1 MKICLARTCLWH
13 AFDRLPMVS
22 WAFWA
27 LKLCQLLQSDVAIAH
42 NLLKLLGA
50 ASEGAYWYSYL
61 PTMRDEWFDRL
72 MADYENIVREHRFLV
87 EILKFE
93 PPLQQEKMSEW

>member
-1 MKICLARTCLWH
+1 LT
-13 AFDRLPMVS
+13 
-22 WAFWA
+22 
-27 LKLCQLLQSDVAIAH
+27 
-42 NLLKLLGA
+42 LLGA
-50 ASEGAYWYSYL
+50 ASEASGLDRTLKTNTSTKRTMSLFNQGAYWYSCL

>member
-1 MKICLARTCLWH
+1 
-13 AFDRLPMVS
+13 
-22 WAFWA
+22 
-27 LKLCQLLQSDVAIAH
+27 
-42 NLLKLLGA
+42 
-50 ASEGAYWYSYL
+50 
-61 PTMRDEWFDRL
+61 MRDEWFDRL